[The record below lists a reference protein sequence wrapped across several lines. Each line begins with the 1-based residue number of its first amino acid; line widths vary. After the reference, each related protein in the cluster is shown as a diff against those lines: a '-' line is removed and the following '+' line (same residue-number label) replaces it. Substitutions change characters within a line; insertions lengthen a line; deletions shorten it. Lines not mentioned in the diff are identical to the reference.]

1 MWDSRYRVHGQ
12 WSMILWNDI
21 KEKTLIN
28 TIVFIVGDVV
38 NCDLVHFGT
47 LCGGRRRIHIFTTE
61 SQTPSSGSRNV
72 SILHVSL
79 RCTKTTPKI
88 DQSCQ
93 VALCVTRW
101 TATVN
106 LTHTFSP
113 FATFHYHLHS
123 KASINLRNLVFYHSS
138 WGSEGI
144 LQLPPVT
151 LEISTDSHGS
161 DHFHTQT
168 ITKDPGLN
176 SAFST
181 TKSQSHF
188 YFSGVMVWSI
198 VNILDDE
205 WAQCTPSLQ
214 RTMHLSVRGIGIVD
228 LTWSRHILQQL

>member
-12 WSMILWNDI
+12 WSIILLNDI

-28 TIVFIVGDVV
+28 TIIFMVCNVV

-161 DHFHTQT
+161 DHFHTLKQSPRT
-168 ITKDPGLN
+168 QV
-176 SAFST
+176 ST
-181 TKSQSHF
+181 LHSP
-188 YFSGVMVWSI
+188 
-198 VNILDDE
+198 L
-205 WAQCTPSLQ
+205 PSLSHTSIFQ
-214 RTMHLSVRGIGIVD
+214 ES
-228 LTWSRHILQQL
+228 WSGP